1 METQY
6 HSPCGKGDQF
16 MASIVGE
23 FSGVTAATPTG
34 LSEPP
39 LVRWSLI
46 GLMLAYLGVFL
57 VVPLLAVFV
66 KALEKGI
73 AVYWSAISDPA
84 ALAAIQLTVVS
95 AAIAVPLNVLFG
107 LMASWAVAKFEFPGK
122 HLLITLIDLPFSVSP
137 VISGMIFVLLCG
149 RQGVF
154 GPWLAGHEIKI
165 VFALPGIVLATIF
178 VTFPYVARELI
189 PLMQAQGTDEE
200 EAALTLGAN
209 GWQTFWRVTLPS
221 VKWGLL
227 YGVILCNARAMG
239 EFGAVSVVSGHIRG
253 LTNTIPLHV
262 EILYNEY
269 QFTAAFA
276 VASLL
281 CLLALV
287 TLIAKHAI
295 ERKMGQRA
303 ISSTRELTRRR
314 VA

>member
-1 METQY
+1 MV
-6 HSPCGKGDQF
+6 SSADKFFGR
-16 MASIVGE
+16 A
-23 FSGVTAATPTG
+23 TAPTS
-34 LSEPP
+34 LTEPRV
-39 LVRWSLI
+39 VRWSLI
-46 GLMLAYLGVFL
+46 GLALGYLGLFL

-66 KALEKGI
+66 KALEKGV

-84 ALAAIQLTVVS
+84 ALAAIQLTVVA
-95 AAIAVPLNVLFG
+95 AAIAVPLNVIFG
-107 LMASWAVAKFEFPGK
+107 LIASWAVAKFEFPGK

-149 RQGVF
+149 RQGVL
-154 GPWLAGHEIKI
+154 GPWLAGHDIKI

-178 VTFPYVARELI
+178 VTFPFVARELI

-287 TLIAKHAI
+287 TLIAKHAV
-295 ERKMGQRA
+295 ERKIGQHA
-303 ISSTRELTRRR
+303 LSATVDLTRRQ
-314 VA
+314 VP